1 MRYVNRLSALMCAA
15 SLAVLAACTPAEE
28 PQSGDAAESA
38 APSGEASQDAGAAGA
53 DPQDAVRETAP
64 APAAIEPA
72 PAAAGLANAVFAIEG
87 AALGAALQPGAGL
100 EIMPTDSGAEIA
112 GVMENPVSTARTGGA
127 HVAIPAE
134 LAASLAGRS
143 ITVTILASSPDGGGL
158 QAAYS
163 TAQRGNSGWRTLAL
177 TPDFAPVSF
186 QYGVPAPGEAAVVAN
201 YIGLAP
207 VGGTVSVRAVSVTI
221 DS

>member
-38 APSGEASQDAGAAGA
+38 APSGEASQDAGAPDTAL
-53 DPQDAVRETAP
+53 QDAAPEPAP
-64 APAAIEPA
+64 APAATEPTL
-72 PAAAGLANAVFAIEG
+72 AAAGLANAVFALEG
-87 AALGAALQPGAGL
+87 AALAQALQPGAGL
-100 EIMPTDSGAEIA
+100 QIMPTDSGVAIT

-127 HVAIPAE
+127 YVAIPAE

-143 ITVTILASSPDGGGL
+143 VTVTILARSPDGGGL
-158 QAAYS
+158 QAAFS

-201 YIGLAP
+201 FIGLAP
-207 VGGTVSVRAVSVTI
+207 VGGTVTVLAVAVAI